1 MADRLTQLQDA
12 VNVQAENLCNSIG
25 LLQQSSRP
33 TPFPEFAT
41 FSRSPSTAYKQ
52 VLIEAGI
59 PVEID
64 DIDNNVDQKENNVV
78 KNGHDN
84 SNNIIN
90 KSTEKS
96 SNSDLKQ
103 NGDSSLMING
113 DGSILQQPQSFPD
126 PGENSKFFAKL
137 ITKTAKDIDLIIDSL
152 PNRELESDLQEA
164 HIKVLEMENH
174 DEQKKLETVINQAE
188 QLLDIIKNALEDI
201 AQNQMRMK
209 QLEAQMLTSSTTS
222 SSSSLLSST
231 TTTTNHNTIQSSTRI
246 LHNILDDHHSPD

>member
-1 MADRLTQLQDA
+1 MAA
-12 VNVQAENLCNSIG
+12 SAPAGLC
-25 LLQQSSRP
+25 R
-33 TPFPEFAT
+33 
-41 FSRSPSTAYKQ
+41 RS
-52 VLIEAGI
+52 AGR
-59 PVEID
+59 
-64 DIDNNVDQKENNVV
+64 
-78 KNGHDN
+78 GA
-84 SNNIIN
+84 
-90 KSTEKS
+90 
-96 SNSDLKQ
+96 
-103 NGDSSLMING
+103 
-113 DGSILQQPQSFPD
+113 FPD

-174 DEQKKLETVINQAE
+174 EEQKKLENVINQAE

-222 SSSSLLSST
+222 SSSLLSST
-231 TTTTNHNTIQSSTRI
+231 NKNTIQSSTRI

>member
-84 SNNIIN
+84 SNIIN

-113 DGSILQQPQSFPD
+113 DGSILQQPQQSFPD

-188 QLLDIIKNALEDI
+188 QLLDVIKNALEDI

-222 SSSSLLSST
+222 TTSSSSLLSST
-231 TTTTNHNTIQSSTRI
+231 TNKNTIQSSTRI